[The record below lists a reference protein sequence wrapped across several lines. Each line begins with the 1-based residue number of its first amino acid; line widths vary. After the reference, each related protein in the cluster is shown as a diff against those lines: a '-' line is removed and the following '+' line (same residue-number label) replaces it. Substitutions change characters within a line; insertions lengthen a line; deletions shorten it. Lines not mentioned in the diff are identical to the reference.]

1 MNNLEILLT
10 ASPLGMLFTGAAS
23 DMSVGRDYEWLALRR
38 PKQTAKKIKPFGLG
52 MTGMSFVSAGLSFPA
67 NEAVI

>member
-1 MNNLEILLT
+1 MNDLEILLT
-10 ASPLGMLFTGAAS
+10 ASPLEILLTRAAS
-23 DMSVGRDYEWLALRR
+23 DMTVGRDYEWFALRR
-38 PKQTAKKIKPFGLG
+38 PKQIAEKIKPFGLG